1 MSILPTEP
9 SAAHG
14 PLAGLRVLEAANVFA
29 GPFASTLL
37 GDFGAEVLKVEMPG
51 VGDPLRMMNPFDGDE
66 PLMWASMGRNK
77 RSMTLDLRTE
87 TGRDIFLELVAEH
100 DVLIENFRPGTL
112 DRWGLAVE
120 DLRAANPD
128 LVITRVSGFGQT
140 GPNAQMAGYGTPATA
155 FTGYVYGTGFPDREP
170 VLPPISLVDYVAGLF
185 AAFGTLVALHHRD
198 VAGGPAQE
206 VDVAL
211 YESLL
216 RFLEGMIAQY
226 DRLGTLTE
234 RQGNQFPASVPC
246 GLFKGSDDVWMV
258 LSTSSDRTFNRLAEL
273 MGRAEMPFDPR
284 FHTNRAR
291 VENRREVN
299 AVVEQWFGERTG
311 DEIQKLCDQ
320 AGVPVSRVNSMADV
334 FADSH
339 VQERGSL
346 VEIAHPALGT
356 VTMPAVVPHLT
367 ATPGSVNSPG
377 PSLGQ
382 HTEDILAALGRNSEQ
397 IEELRARG
405 VI

>member
-1 MSILPTEP
+1 MTHHPVDGEVRS
-9 SAAHG
+9 G
-14 PLAGLRVLEAANVFA
+14 PLAGLRVLEAANVYA
-29 GPFASTLL
+29 GPFAAALL
-37 GDFGAEVLKVEMPG
+37 GDFGAQVLKIEIPDI
-51 VGDPLRMMNPFDGDE
+51 GDPLRMMQPFDGAE
-66 PLMWASMGRNK
+66 PLTWASMGRNK
-77 RSMTLDLRTE
+77 KSMTLDLRAE
-87 TGRDIFLELVAEH
+87 AGREVFLELVSSH

-112 DRWGLAVE
+112 DRWNLTLA

-128 LVITRVSGFGQT
+128 LIITRVSGFGQT
-140 GPNAQMAGYGTPATA
+140 GPNAHMPGFGTPATA

-170 VLPPISLVDYVAGLF
+170 VLPPISLVDYIAGLF

-234 RQGNQFPASVPC
+234 RQGNQFSASVPC
-246 GLFKGSDDVWMV
+246 GLFKAGDDVWMV

-273 MGRAEMPFDPR
+273 MGRSDMITDSR
-284 FHTNRAR
+284 FRSNPMR
-291 VENRREVN
+291 VENREEVN
-299 AVVEQWFGERTG
+299 TIVVEWFGERTG
-311 DEIQKLCDQ
+311 DEIQKLCDE

-334 FADSH
+334 FSDAH
-339 VQERGSL
+339 VQERESL
-346 VEIAHPALGT
+346 VEVAHPALGT
-356 VTMPAVVPHLT
+356 VTMPAVVPRLT
-367 ATPGSVNSPG
+367 ATPGTVASPG
-377 PSLGQ
+377 PTLGE
-382 HTEDILAALGRNSEQ
+382 HTEEVLTALGRDREQ
-397 IEELRARG
+397 IEELRRLG

>member
-1 MSILPTEP
+1 MSNLLFNGPR
-9 SAAHG
+9 G
-14 PLAGLRVLEAANVFA
+14 PLAGLRVLEAANVYA
-29 GPFASTLL
+29 GPFAASLL
-37 GDFGAEVLKVEMPG
+37 GDFGAEVLKIEMPG
-51 VGDPLRMMNPFDGDE
+51 AGDPLRAMHPFDGDE
-66 PLMWASMGRNK
+66 PLTWTSIARNK
-77 RSMTLDLRTE
+77 KSMTLDLRVE
-87 TGRDIFLELVAEH
+87 EGREIFLELVASH

-112 DRWGLAVE
+112 DRWKLTAE

-140 GPNAQMAGYGTPATA
+140 GPNSPMAGFGTPATA

-185 AAFGTLVALHHRD
+185 AAFGTLVAVRHRD

-216 RFLEGMIAQY
+216 RFLEGMVTQY

-246 GLFKGSDDVWMV
+246 GLFRGSDDVWMV

-273 MGRAEMPFDPR
+273 MGRSDMLTDPR
-284 FHTNRAR
+284 YCTNRAR
-291 VENRREVN
+291 VENRDAVN

-311 DEIQKLCDQ
+311 DEIQRLCD
-320 AGVPVSRVNSMADV
+320 AASVPVSRVNSMADV
-334 FADSH
+334 FTNPH
-339 VQERGSL
+339 VRERGSL
-346 VEIAHPALGT
+346 VEVAHPNLGT
-356 VTMPAVVPHLT
+356 VTMPGVVPRLT
-367 ATPGSVNSPG
+367 STPGAITSPG
-377 PSLGQ
+377 PRLGE
-382 HTEDILAALGRNSEQ
+382 HTDAVLGMLGRDNAQIRALREQ
-397 IEELRARG
+397 G